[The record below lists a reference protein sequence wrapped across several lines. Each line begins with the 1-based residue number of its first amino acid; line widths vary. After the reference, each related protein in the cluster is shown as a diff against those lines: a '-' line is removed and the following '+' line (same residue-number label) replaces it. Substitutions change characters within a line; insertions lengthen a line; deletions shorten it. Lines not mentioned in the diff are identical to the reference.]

1 MSRTTGRAGRAAG
14 LLTAL
19 ALAAG
24 CGQGPGTG
32 EVRGTVTVD
41 GQPAPPG
48 SSITFVPADGKAP
61 TAGALIENGK
71 YTARVPVGP
80 AKVQVR
86 APKTVAKPKAG
97 KQEGPGAEGDLV
109 EESLPAKYND
119 STTLTYDVKP
129 GTNTKDWDLKT
140 R

>member
-1 MSRTTGRAGRAAG
+1 MATTGRAGLAAG

-24 CGQGPGTG
+24 CGQGAATG
-32 EVRGTVTVD
+32 EVTGTVWVD

-48 SSITFVPADGKAP
+48 SSITFVPTDGKGP

-71 YTARVPVGP
+71 YTTRVPVGP
-80 AKVQVR
+80 AKVEVR
-86 APKTVAKPKAG
+86 APKTAARPKAG
-97 KQEGPGAEGDLV
+97 KQEGPGADADRV

-129 GTNTKDWDLKT
+129 GTQTKNWDLKT
-140 R
+140 H

>member
-1 MSRTTGRAGRAAG
+1 MSMMTRRAGGAAG

-24 CGQGPGTG
+24 CGQGAATG
-32 EVRGTVTVD
+32 EVSGTVRVD

-48 SSITFVPADGKAP
+48 SSITFVPADGKSP

-71 YTARVPVGP
+71 YTTRVPVGP
-80 AKVQVR
+80 AKVQIR
-86 APKTVAKPKAG
+86 APKTAARLKAAR
-97 KQEGPGAEGDLV
+97 QAGPGAEGDLV

-119 STTLTYDVKP
+119 NTTLTYDVKA
-129 GTNTKDWDLKT
+129 GANTKSLSE
-140 R
+140 